1 MIAKNKKLS
10 MMIRTV
16 HTYMTNIE
24 EVDWIMTETEKIMKA
39 YLKNTVEKAGVAHKM
54 QIENLY
60 N

>member
-1 MIAKNKKLS
+1 